1 MADMNDPDLRKKL
14 MLGVMLLG
22 TGGYFGFQY
31 LYSPRAE
38 EVARLETRLEAL
50 QGRNGTARA
59 AADGD
64 ATTAL
69 ERSVE
74 LYREQLKR
82 VEALIPSSE
91 ELPDLLDAIAL
102 EAQRTGVELAL
113 IQPISAIAEDHYT
126 RRTYDLS
133 VHGSYHQI
141 ADFLTR
147 VASLPRIVTPGNL
160 NMRVREEETR
170 SGDPQLE
177 AKFAIE
183 TYVFSSPEHAT
194 NALAAQ

>member
-1 MADMNDPDLRKKL
+1 MADILDADLRKKL

-31 LYSPRAE
+31 VYRPRAD
-38 EVARLETRLEAL
+38 EVARLESRFEAL
-50 QGRNGTARA
+50 RDRNGTARA

-64 ATTAL
+64 AAASL

-91 ELPDLLDAIAL
+91 ELPELLDAIAL

-113 IQPISAIAEDHYT
+113 IQPISAVAEDYYT

-183 TYVFSSPEHAT
+183 TYVFSSPEYASDV
-194 NALAAQ
+194 LAAQ